1 MKSAMRLTAL
11 LLTGSLASACAS
23 SPTIVGPTA
32 PCTALIP
39 AGWTDPVPSAALPPE
54 ASDERDWMV
63 FGVQQT
69 GQLRLANGRT
79 ADVLG
84 IVTACEKRDSEAV
97 RQITRP
103 WWRKLW
109 PG

>member
-1 MKSAMRLTAL
+1 MKSALRLTAL
-11 LLTGSLASACAS
+11 LLTASLGAACAS

-39 AGWTDPVPSAALPPE
+39 VGWTEPVPSAALPPE
-54 ASDERDWMV
+54 PADERDWMA

-69 GQLRLANGRT
+69 GQLRIANGRT
-79 ADVLG
+79 ADVVG
-84 IVTACEKRDSEAV
+84 IVTACEKRDAEAV

-103 WWRKLW
+103 WWRRLW